1 MGARDASL
9 YGGMELWDVVD
20 TSNAER
26 GKDQRMLAIVMRG
39 VPPEMKSGLPQRR
52 APMKHGWR

>member
-1 MGARDASL
+1 ME
-9 YGGMELWDVVD
+9 GMELWDVVD
-20 TSNAER
+20 TSNAEH

-52 APMKHGWR
+52 APRKHGWR